1 MVKTLSW
8 NQTMANKFRKSFAIL
23 LYLIRQ
29 KTVGFYWNPSTYFIE
44 FVISLQ
50 RLNPPSLAFA
60 NHSPFAN
67 ALYRTQRI
75 RQLPFRFSEWQGTAF
90 AYHSPFAI
98 RFSEMT
104 NGECKTTLYPFQLI
118 CATVKGNLERPLE
131 VSCLP
136 AQEVE
141 AALEARLIS
150 TAVGPGAS
158 AVTSQSTASSR
169 SQCFKNLFL
178 SVHTRKLTERER
190 EQVG

>member
-1 MVKTLSW
+1 M
-8 NQTMANKFRKSFAIL
+8 KSFAIC
-23 LYLIRQ
+23 Q
-29 KTVGFYWNPSTYFIE
+29 
-44 FVISLQ
+44 
-50 RLNPPSLAFA
+50 FA
-60 NHSPFAN
+60 SAN
-67 ALYRTQRI
+67 WQTQRI
-75 RQLPFRFSEWQGTAF
+75 RLWRMHRRMHWPCHSLKRMANGEWKANALVGQWQGQ
-90 AYHSPFAI
+90 
-98 RFSEMT
+98 
-104 NGECKTTLYPFQLI
+104 CKTTLYPFQLI

-169 SQCFKNLFL
+169 SPCFKNLFL

-190 EQVG
+190 ASWPVCSSA

>member
-1 MVKTLSW
+1 M
-8 NQTMANKFRKSFAIL
+8 KFESHLKNFFMEKFL
-23 LYLIRQ
+23 
-29 KTVGFYWNPSTYFIE
+29 
-44 FVISLQ
+44 
-50 RLNPPSLAFA
+50 
-60 NHSPFAN
+60 AN
-67 ALYRTQRI
+67 ALVGQ
-75 RQLPFRFSEWQGTAF
+75 WQGQ
-90 AYHSPFAI
+90 
-98 RFSEMT
+98 
-104 NGECKTTLYPFQLI
+104 CKTTLYPFQLI

-169 SQCFKNLFL
+169 SQCFKNLFF

-190 EQVG
+190 ASWPVCSSA

>member
-1 MVKTLSW
+1 M
-8 NQTMANKFRKSFAIL
+8 KFESHLKNF
-23 LYLIRQ
+23 
-29 KTVGFYWNPSTYFIE
+29 FIE
-44 FVISLQ
+44 KFL
-50 RLNPPSLAFA
+50 
-60 NHSPFAN
+60 AN
-67 ALYRTQRI
+67 ALVGQ
-75 RQLPFRFSEWQGTAF
+75 WQDQ
-90 AYHSPFAI
+90 
-98 RFSEMT
+98 
-104 NGECKTTLYPFQLI
+104 CKTTLYPFQLI

-190 EQVG
+190 ASWPVCSSA